1 SFVFGRVG
9 DHPYDPRGFAEEV
22 LTQFDALA
30 QGRAGRVCVVSR
42 AADVR
47 AGARAALPG
56 DWERIIPPPGLDRA
70 AMLDA
75 LYGDAAAFVAL
86 ETEVPAAVFARL
98 QAFRGTEVFAAMA
111 EEHRY
116 VEAYKTSWKVAPYP
130 VVFVATDILALQADP
145 AGVPHILL
153 VRRGGMPG
161 KGQWAMPGGYLD
173 PHEELVDGA
182 LRELREETGMGL
194 SDAELKACLRRVEVF
209 SDPDRASRGR
219 VIT

>member
-98 QAFRGTEVFAAMA
+98 QAFRTSCWSAAA
-111 EEHRY
+111 
-116 VEAYKTSWKVAPYP
+116 
-130 VVFVATDILALQADP
+130 
-145 AGVPHILL
+145 
-153 VRRGGMPG
+153 
-161 KGQWAMPGGYLD
+161 
-173 PHEELVDGA
+173 
-182 LRELREETGMGL
+182 
-194 SDAELKACLRRVEVF
+194 
-209 SDPDRASRGR
+209 ASRARANGPCPAAISIR
-219 VIT
+219 TRNWSTAPCANCARRPAWGCP